1 MVPLIERIG
10 RTYDELPYTSHP
22 FWQSAPEHLRAVAH
36 LFGLEAP
43 AVDRAR
49 VLELGCAAGGN
60 LVPFATRHPQAQVVG
75 IDLSAVQIEAGQRAV
90 DAMGLKNLRLLQGSI
105 AKLDP
110 DLGTFDYIVCHGVYS
125 WVPEDVRAAILR
137 AIGELL
143 TPNGVAY
150 VSYNAYPGWKAKEI
164 VRDAMLLRG
173 GHHATAGE
181 QIAYG
186 RGMIEFLH
194 EMAPADSLLSKAVAD
209 DIEIVRN
216 AQDYYLAHEYFELCN
231 APCYFRDFIGA
242 ARSHG
247 LEYLGDATVGSM
259 FASNY
264 GRAAQP
270 LLSECGGDQ
279 VVLEQLMDFLNNRT
293 FRQTLLVRG
302 ERSES
307 IRYQLDG
314 ERIAHMH
321 IAGRYVPSGQVQ
333 DEWQYAFGTATVT
346 AGMEPTRGVI
356 AALNAAWPA
365 TVPVRALLDA
375 AGADA
380 ANAVLAFVNNLIVGS
395 AVQIRCEPVAAPVLG
410 EFPEA
415 RAEARALSAPG
426 EMPVALFNEWHRTVE
441 PGTLERFLLARLDG
455 RTSASQ
461 LIDTVTAA
469 VHDGALSLMR
479 DGKALQDP
487 TEVAAT
493 AAELTGRSLNWLAQN
508 ALLAPA
514 SSASVPVAGP
524 QPAKASKPN
533 PKAAAKSPPQAK
545 PAKQAKGASEGR
557 APGKPKK
564 S

>member
-60 LVPFATRHPQAQVVG
+60 LVPFAARHPQAQVVG

-90 DAMGLKNLRLLQGSI
+90 GTMGLKNVSLIQGSI
-105 AKLDP
+105 AELDP
-110 DLGTFDYIVCHGVYS
+110 GLGKFDYIVCHGVYS
-125 WVPEDVRAAILR
+125 WVPENVREAILR
-137 AIGELL
+137 ALGDLL

-173 GHHATAGE
+173 GHHGTAGE

-194 EMAPADSLLSKAVAD
+194 EMAPADSLLSKAIAD

-231 APCYFRDFIGA
+231 APCYFRDFVGA

-279 VVLEQLMDFLNNRT
+279 VVLEQLLDFLNNRT

-302 ERSES
+302 ERSEA

-314 ERIAHMH
+314 GRIANMH
-321 IAGRYVPSGQVQ
+321 VAGHYVPNGQAQ
-333 DEWQYAFGTATVT
+333 DEWQYAFGRATVT
-346 AGMEPTRGVI
+346 AGMETTRGVI

-365 TVPVRALLDA
+365 TVPVRVLLDA

-380 ANAVLAFVNNLIVGS
+380 AEAVLTFVTNLIVGN
-395 AVQIRCEPVAAPVLG
+395 AVQIRCEPVAAPALG
-410 EFPEA
+410 ECPEA
-415 RAEARALSAPG
+415 RAEVRALSVPG

-441 PGTLERFLLARLDG
+441 PGALERFLLARLDG
-455 RTSASQ
+455 RTDATQ
-461 LIDTVTAA
+461 LIDAVATAI
-469 VHDGALSLMR
+469 HDGVLSLTR

-487 TEVAAT
+487 ADIAAS
-493 AAELTGRSLNWLAQN
+493 AAELTGRSLNWLARN

-514 SSASVPVAGP
+514 TASASDAAE
-524 QPAKASKPN
+524 QSAQASKSN
-533 PKAAAKSPPQAK
+533 PKAAAKAPPQAK
-545 PAKQAKGASEGR
+545 PAKQAKAASEGR
-557 APGKPKK
+557 APGKPKR